1 MDWDWG
7 TGTAGLQPKPDKD
20 QDWGRSEV
28 WDCDWGRERQTVEVN
43 GNGGLG
49 GTESRFGRSPDHKT
63 HKKNDRTNK
72 KRQETR
78 ENRLDKT
85 GHSDVDPPGSPCAAV
100 DWSSRSPGHHHSGQ
114 ICIGLCCVMCALHC
128 TALYVCTCCL
138 LSDDETPLV

>member
-43 GNGGLG
+43 GNGG
-49 GTESRFGRSPDHKT
+49 TESRFGRSPDHKT
-63 HKKNDRTNK
+63 HKKNDRTDK

-85 GHSDVDPPGSPCAAV
+85 GHGDVAPLVAHVLRWIGRPGLQVIIIVGKYVLDYAV
-100 DWSSRSPGHHHSGQ
+100 
-114 ICIGLCCVMCALHC
+114 LCVHCTALHC
-128 TALYVCTCCL
+128 TSVHAACS
-138 LSDDETPLV
+138 SDDETPLV

>member
-63 HKKNDRTNK
+63 HKENDRT
-72 KRQETR
+72 E
-78 ENRLDKT
+78 
-85 GHSDVDPPGSPCAAV
+85 
-100 DWSSRSPGHHHSGQ
+100 
-114 ICIGLCCVMCALHC
+114 
-128 TALYVCTCCL
+128 
-138 LSDDETPLV
+138 